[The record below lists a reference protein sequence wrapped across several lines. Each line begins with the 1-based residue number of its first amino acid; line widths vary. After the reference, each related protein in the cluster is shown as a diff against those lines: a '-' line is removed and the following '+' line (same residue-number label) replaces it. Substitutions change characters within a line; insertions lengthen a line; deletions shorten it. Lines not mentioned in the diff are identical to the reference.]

1 MTMQVFVTGAT
12 GFIGLPLVKEL
23 REAGHSV
30 LGLARSEAGAEALRA
45 AGAEVHRGD
54 MERIDTLTSGAKA
67 ADAVV
72 HLAFNHD
79 FSKFAENGAQERR
92 AIAALGEALAGTK
105 RLLLVTSGTG
115 MAAAVA
121 GRPASEDDEP
131 VGGEQFPRTPEVAAR
146 VLVERGVRVGVVRL
160 PQVHDTRKAGLV
172 TFVISLAREKGYVA
186 YVGDGSNCWPA
197 AHVTDVARLYRL
209 ALEKTDDFAR
219 YQAVAEEGVP
229 MREIAEVVGR
239 GLKLPVR
246 SITPEEAGS
255 YFGWMGH
262 LASRDLRASS
272 AKTKRALGWE
282 PKGTGLIEDLTKL
295 AWV

>member
-1 MTMQVFVTGAT
+1 MRVFVTGAT

-30 LGLARSEAGAEALRA
+30 LGLARSDAGAEALGR
-45 AGAEVHRGD
+45 AGAEVHRGE

-67 ADAVV
+67 ADAVI
-72 HLAFNHD
+72 HLAFSHD
-79 FSKFAENGAQERR
+79 FSKFAENGEQERR
-92 AIAALGEALAGTK
+92 AIAALGQALAGTK
-105 RLLLVTSGTG
+105 KLLLVTSGTG
-115 MAAAVA
+115 MATALA
-121 GRPASEDDEP
+121 GHPVTEDDEP
-131 VGGEQFPRTPEVAAR
+131 VGGNQFPRTPEVAASAF
-146 VLVERGVRVGVVRL
+146 VERGVRVGIVRL

-172 TFVISLAREKGYVA
+172 TLVISIAREKGFVG

-209 ALEKTDDFAR
+209 ALEKTDNFAR

-229 MREIAEVVGR
+229 MREIVEVLGK

-246 SITPEEAGS
+246 SISPEEAGS

-272 AKTKRALGWE
+272 TKTKRALGWE
-282 PKGTGLIEDLTKL
+282 PKGPGLIEDLKRL
-295 AWV
+295 EWV

>member
-1 MTMQVFVTGAT
+1 MRVFVTGAT

-30 LGLARSEAGAEALRA
+30 LGLARSDAGAEALRT
-45 AGAEVHRGD
+45 AGADVHRGE

-79 FSKFAENGAQERR
+79 FSKFAENGEQERR
-92 AIAALGEALAGTK
+92 AIAALGETLAGTK
-105 RLLLVTSGTG
+105 KLLLVTSGTA
-115 MAAAVA
+115 MAAAPG
-121 GRPASEDDEP
+121 GRPSTEDDEP
-131 VGGEQFPRTPEVAAR
+131 VGGDQFPRTPEAAAR
-146 VLVERGVRVGVVRL
+146 AFVERGVRVGVVRL

-172 TFVISLAREKGYVA
+172 TFVISIAREKGFVA
-186 YVGDGSNCWPA
+186 YVGDGSSCWPA

-209 ALEKTDDFAR
+209 ALEKTGDFAR

-229 MREIAEVVGR
+229 MREIAEVLGK

-246 SITPEEAGS
+246 SITPEEGGS

-262 LASRDLRASS
+262 FASRDLRASS
-272 AKTKRALGWE
+272 AKTRRALGWE
-282 PKGTGLIEDLTKL
+282 PKGPGLIEDLGKL
-295 AWV
+295 EWV